1 VAKLC
6 LIRPAEGVSLGA
18 LTSTTPTLPLG
29 LAYLASSVRAA
40 GHEIQMIDAVGEA
53 PDRITQHDQLHAIGL
68 DNAQVVAR
76 IDRDADLI
84 GVGNM
89 FSHNWPLAR
98 ELLHQIREAF
108 PHTPLLIGGENPT
121 SLPELMLRDGPVDV
135 CAMGEGEETLPEL
148 IEAFSQ
154 GGSLDEVAGIACR
167 RPDGSVHRTPRR
179 QRIRDIDDIPWP
191 AWDLFDIEAYTR
203 HHYTSGL
210 QVEKDLSS
218 VPILATRGCPY
229 ECTFCTSPNMW
240 TRTYVTRDP
249 KDVVD
254 EMEYYVREYGARN
267 FPFQD
272 LTAILHKDWILR
284 FCRELIDRGL
294 AVHWQLPSGTRS
306 EAVDEQV
313 APLLMQS
320 GMAHMAYAPEA
331 GSRRIRKA
339 VKKRVVAE
347 RFYESVRATIKAG
360 LHVQAFFV
368 MGFPEEERR
377 DLRETLKMLAKLAW
391 MGVKD
396 AAVSHYM
403 PYPGSEMY
411 DRLVARGKV
420 DTSDRWLLAP
430 LQTHGMFIGREFRV
444 NENFGVLTQ
453 SLHALAGFAIFY
465 GVSGIRYPGYFLRM
479 LWGTFFRPE
488 NDMSRLQR
496 VLKGIVGTK
505 RFYGKPRRE
514 RRLKASPAESSPERS
529 VQELREPTAPVS

>member
-1 VAKLC
+1 MAKLC
-6 LIRPAEGVSLGA
+6 LIRPAEGVSLRA

-40 GHEIQMIDAVGEA
+40 GHAIQMIDAVGEA
-53 PDRITQHDQLHAIGL
+53 PDRISERDRVHWIGL
-68 DNAQVVAR
+68 DNAEIVAR
-76 IDRDADLI
+76 IDRDAELI

-98 ELLHQIREAF
+98 ELLHRIREAF
-108 PHTPLLIGGENPT
+108 PHTPLLIGGESPT
-121 SLPELMLRDGPVDV
+121 SLPELVLRDSPVDV
-135 CAMGEGEETLPEL
+135 CAIGEGEETLLEL
-148 IEAFSQ
+148 IEVFSH
-154 GGSLDEVAGIACR
+154 GGSLEGVAGIAHR
-167 RPDGSVHRTPRR
+167 RDGSVQRTPRR
-179 QRIRDIDDIPWP
+179 QRIRAIDDIPWP
-191 AWDLFDIEAYTR
+191 AWDLLDIEAYAR
-203 HHYTSGL
+203 HHFTMGL
-210 QVEKDLSS
+210 QVEDDPPSL
-218 VPILATRGCPY
+218 PILATRGCPY

-240 TRTYVTRDP
+240 TRAYVTRDP

-254 EMEYYVREYGARN
+254 EMEEYVREYQVRN

-272 LTAILHKDWILR
+272 LTAIIHKDWILS

-294 AVHWQLPSGTRS
+294 DVHWQLPAGTRS
-306 EAVDEQV
+306 EAVDEEV

-331 GSRRIRKA
+331 GSLRIRRA

-347 RFYESVRATIKAG
+347 RFYESLRATTNAG

-377 DLRETLKMLAKLAW
+377 DLRETLKMLARLAW

-420 DTSDRWLLAP
+420 DSSDRWLLAP
-430 LQTHGMFIGREFRV
+430 LHTHGMLIGREFQV
-444 NENFGVLTQ
+444 NENFSVLAQ
-453 SLHALAGFAIFY
+453 SLYALAGFSIFY
-465 GVSGIRYPGYFLRM
+465 GVSAIRKPGYFLRM
-479 LWGTFFRPE
+479 LWGTFFRPQH
-488 NDMSRLQR
+488 DVSRLQR
-496 VLKGIVGTK
+496 ALKGIVGTK
-505 RFYGKPRRE
+505 RFYAKPTRKGRLEPSRASSESRR
-514 RRLKASPAESSPERS
+514 SPPG
-529 VQELREPTAPVS
+529 VREPTGPAP